1 MIGWLFPGQG
11 SQKVGMGL
19 DFRESSEKAKKY
31 FEQSEEI
38 MNCKIQSIIF
48 DGPEDILKKTEYTQ
62 PGIFIVSYIIGQ
74 SLIDRG
80 LKPHA
85 LAGHSLG
92 EYSALA
98 IGGAFDFSTGLRLVK
113 LRSESMAKAGNIKKG
128 TMAAIIGMD
137 DKSVEQLCSSYDGSD
152 TLVTAN
158 YNAPGQV
165 VISGTPKAI
174 QWAMI
179 NSKKMGARMA
189 VELNVSG
196 AFHSPLMASATEN
209 LAEMINSLEIV
220 NTKYPV
226 YTNVDAQ
233 PVTRREDIKDSLIRQ
248 MESPVQWTE
257 SILRMKNDGIKSF
270 FEIGPGRV
278 LQGLNK
284 RIDKSIKSQSIE
296 SVIQMEQIN
305 V

>member
-1 MIGWLFPGQG
+1 
-11 SQKVGMGL
+11 
-19 DFRESSEKAKKY
+19 
-31 FEQSEEI
+31 
-38 MNCKIQSIIF
+38 
-48 DGPEDILKKTEYTQ
+48 
-62 PGIFIVSYIIGQ
+62 
-74 SLIDRG
+74 
-80 LKPHA
+80 
-85 LAGHSLG
+85 
-92 EYSALA
+92 
-98 IGGAFDFSTGLRLVK
+98 
-113 LRSESMAKAGNIKKG
+113 MAKAGNIKKG
-128 TMAAIIGMD
+128 TMAAIIGID

-174 QWAMI
+174 EWAMI
-179 NSKKMGARMA
+179 NSKKMGARLA

-248 MESPVQWTE
+248 MESC
-257 SILRMKNDGIKSF
+257 SMD
-270 FEIGPGRV
+270 
-278 LQGLNK
+278 
-284 RIDKSIKSQSIE
+284 
-296 SVIQMEQIN
+296 
-305 V
+305 